1 MRGAP
6 WWFVFQRGGALT
18 FSIGCIGYFLDDGNC
33 DINRYHPSFFLDFP
47 MIPWDG
53 RCAMAANG
61 IGWLDDCW
69 FSMIILN
76 HSNQIL
82 TKSCKHKENLYEN
95 CFFNNTVGCLIIL
108 STTKQPGS
116 IFVHGTSPF
125 AWLSP
130 RRSNLAM
137 ENQPVRL
144 SCVKSLEGNTNSTPT
159 VLCFNQCNLHMFY
172 IVLHLT
178 TLNYTYFDG

>member
-1 MRGAP
+1 MI
-6 WWFVFQRGGALT
+6 
-18 FSIGCIGYFLDDGNC
+18 SIVTIH
-33 DINRYHPSFFLDFP
+33 RFFLDFP

>member
-1 MRGAP
+1 MVICVSKR
-6 WWFVFQRGGALT
+6 RRT
-18 FSIGCIGYFLDDGNC
+18 DFLDWVYWLFFGWWELW
-33 DINRYHPSFFLDFP
+33 YQSLPSIVFFGFSHDP
-47 MIPWDG
+47 HGMGDVQW
-53 RCAMAANG
+53 AANG